1 MMVMP
6 CAVSTQD
13 CPGLDVARNVTTCL
27 APPRARA
34 SIRLWRALLHVVIV
48 SMLAFAGT
56 LQVQAQAIEPLPF
69 QNQKQE
75 VRFQNLTKQL
85 RCLVCQNESL
95 ADSNAELARDLRLE
109 VFKLMQQGQS
119 DDQIKQYL
127 VARYSK
133 FVLYDPPVEPG
144 TWLLWFGPAA
154 ILLAGAGVVLV
165 AVRKRRRAD
174 GVAAAAIDV
183 PNDNGD
189 DW

>member
-1 MMVMP
+1 MVMP
-6 CAVSTQD
+6 CAVSPQD
-13 CPGLDVARNVTTCL
+13 SPGLDAARIVADGPA
-27 APPRARA
+27 APRVRAPRRF
-34 SIRLWRALLHVVIV
+34 SRALLQIVIV
-48 SMLAFAGT
+48 SMLVFAGT
-56 LQVQAQAIEPLPF
+56 LQAQAIEPLPF

-109 VFKLMQQGQS
+109 VFKLMQQGRS

-133 FVLYDPPVEPG
+133 FVLYDPPLEPG

-165 AVRKRRRAD
+165 AVRKRRRGDA
-174 GVAAAAIDV
+174 VAAAAIDV
-183 PNDNGD
+183 ANENGD